1 MSAQINDGG
10 PAFPDVQFTHN
21 NGDTSFKNNGMT
33 LRDYFAGQA
42 PVVPDWFRRV
52 LREEKAVVPAPE
64 ISPHHVKHGTITHE
78 ECPIAHIAR
87 WRYTFADAMLA
98 ARKASQ

>member
-1 MSAQINDGG
+1 MSAAINDGG

-42 PVVPDWFRRV
+42 LAGMLADPDTTESPDV
-52 LREEKAVVPAPE
+52 L
-64 ISPHHVKHGTITHE
+64 
-78 ECPIAHIAR
+78 AR
-87 WRYTFADAMLA
+87 ACYRCADAMID